1 MLCSISG
8 LCDKDIISL
17 CDGTKIGTVSDVEFD
32 TKTGKIA
39 YLIIC
44 GKQGFFGM
52 MNKAQ
57 DIKISWCD
65 IEVIGDDTILV
76 KCGREKKPD
85 CK

>member
-32 TKTGKIA
+32 TNTGQIA

-52 MNKAQ
+52 NKSQ
-57 DIKISWCD
+57 DIKINWCD

-76 KCGREKKPD
+76 KCGRDKKGIH
-85 CK
+85 K